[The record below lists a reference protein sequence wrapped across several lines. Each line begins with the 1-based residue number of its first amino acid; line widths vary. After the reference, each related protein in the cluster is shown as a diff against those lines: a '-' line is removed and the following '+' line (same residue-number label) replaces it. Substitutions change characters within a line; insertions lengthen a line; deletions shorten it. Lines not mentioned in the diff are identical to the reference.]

1 MWSKHAQLEGI
12 WNVRLPCLWNDKV
25 FTSPKVIKDITQS
38 SKIQPRFPTVLH
50 FQEGVYGWRDRI
62 WKGAI
67 STSSGDKRIVLGRH
81 VLPKRLR
88 ILPGCMCQVSKNR
101 GFIPSSV
108 FLNLFWYIYLRLFFG
123 VLPIKFIYIYKY
135 IPEPQHP
142 YIYIYI
148 AYIKAIIYI
157 NSLWYS
163 SISWECHGL
172 ME

>member
-108 FLNLFWYIYLRLFFG
+108 FLNLFWYIYTCDCFLEFYQLS
-123 VLPIKFIYIYKY
+123 LYTYTNISLNHSIHIYIYSIYKSNY
-135 IPEPQHP
+135 IHKQFV
-142 YIYIYI
+142 I
-148 AYIKAIIYI
+148 
-157 NSLWYS
+157 
-163 SISWECHGL
+163 
-172 ME
+172 